1 MAALNDRSDDSPSPS
16 INTVKALE
24 DTVYNACDL
33 CKRSYETFYGF
44 AYDITSALKDIDN
57 RKMTHESRDKYE
69 SIALDIRD
77 ISRTIYKIGNLMESL
92 SDAYMDVDF
101 NVSFDEGSSQTDS
114 SDEYS
119 VYSDDHSES
128 FE

>member
-1 MAALNDRSDDSPSPS
+1 MTALNDQSDDSPSPS
-16 INTVKALE
+16 VNTLKALE

-44 AYDITSALKDIDN
+44 AYDIAGALKDIDN

-69 SIALDIRD
+69 SIVLDIRD

-92 SDAYMDVDF
+92 SDAYIDGIS
-101 NVSFDEGSSQTDS
+101 NISFDESSSQTDS